1 MEKLEADIEGKVK
14 LLIFTL
20 GKTQGI
26 QHSGSVLA
34 LTRHHEALNTIVKQ
48 IDSLRLQVVEGRFK
62 RGDSDDDITKWSA
75 EIDNHVAQVDTKVT
89 LLNEHLASIRL
100 EDLKAQET
108 EKACKAKERE
118 DQLEFERA
126 QLEQKLEFER
136 KLEESRKKYVTT
148 SSEVKASEAPRTKL
162 PKLSY

>member
-48 IDSLRLQVVEGRFK
+48 IDSLKLQVVEERFK

-89 LLNEHLASIRL
+89 LLNEHLASI
-100 EDLKAQET
+100 
-108 EKACKAKERE
+108 
-118 DQLEFERA
+118 
-126 QLEQKLEFER
+126 
-136 KLEESRKKYVTT
+136 KLEEDLRLKIPKGLVRRRSARISLNLNVHSLSRNWN
-148 SSEVKASEAPRTKL
+148 
-162 PKLSY
+162 LSAN